1 MGAAPARQQGA
12 ASGML
17 ARGRVI
23 GQSMSIA
30 IAGAVLTSYGAAA
43 AGTELAAGRGELSA
57 EQTRALQDT
66 FMAGMHAAF
75 LVCAALAPLGV
86 VTSLVRGNQRGITSS
101 QRQAPSPGSLA
112 GSGFSST
119 W

>member
-17 ARGRVI
+17 ATGRVI
-23 GQSMSIA
+23 GQSLSIA

-57 EQTRALQDT
+57 EQTRALQGT
-66 FMAGMHAAF
+66 FMAGTHAP
-75 LVCAALAPLGV
+75 LSLWPALAPPGA
-86 VTSLVRGNQRGITSS
+86 GM
-101 QRQAPSPGSLA
+101 SPGRRTA
-112 GSGFSST
+112 PRPPDFPRPAPRPRPPPPPPPP
-119 W
+119 